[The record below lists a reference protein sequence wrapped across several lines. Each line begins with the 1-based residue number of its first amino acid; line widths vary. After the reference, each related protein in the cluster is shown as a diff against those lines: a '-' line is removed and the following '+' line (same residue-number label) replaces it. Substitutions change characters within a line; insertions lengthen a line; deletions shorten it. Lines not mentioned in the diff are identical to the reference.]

1 MPLIETKEL
10 EEMSP
15 LFRGKGGNALA
26 NGLMNILK
34 ITAVNDLYDRHPE
47 AFGADFATDILEDI
61 GVNPA
66 LFFEDPSIHTL
77 SEVIPDGPFITISN
91 HPCGHVDGIALID
104 LFGHIRPD
112 YKVMVNEILGRIE
125 NLNCSFIKVTPTGN
139 ARSAA
144 TVSSIGGVRE
154 ALQHLKDGHSLG
166 FFPAGAVSDF
176 SLRTMK
182 VGDRIWQ
189 EPLVRLIRKAR
200 VPIIPVRFC
209 DGNSP
214 FYYSLGLIDW
224 RVRLLRLPSEV
235 FNKKGKPFRIC
246 VGNPISVSRQDEFGS
261 NINEFSKFLRS
272 SVYDRFATFTDS

>member
-1 MPLIETKEL
+1 MPLIDVKEL
-10 EEMSP
+10 ETMSP
-15 LFRGKGGNALA
+15 LFIGRGGNALA
-26 NGLMNILK
+26 NGLMRMLK
-34 ITAVNDLYDRHPE
+34 IQAVNELYDRYPDSI
-47 AFGADFATDILEDI
+47 GPDFAGKILEDI
-61 GVNPA
+61 GITPQ
-66 LFFEDPSIHTL
+66 LHFEDGNVKNLAEIVP
-77 SEVIPDGPFITISN
+77 EGPFITISN

-112 YKVMVNEILGRIE
+112 YKVMVNEILARIE
-125 NLNCSFIKVTPTGN
+125 NMNCSFITVTPTGN
-139 ARSAA
+139 TKTAA
-144 TVSSIGGVRE
+144 TASSIGGVRE
-154 ALQHLKDGHSLG
+154 ALQHLKDGHALG

-176 SLRTMK
+176 SLKTMN
-182 VGDRIWQ
+182 VADRIWQ

-224 RVRLLRLPSEV
+224 RARLLRLPSEV
-235 FNKKGKPFRIC
+235 FNKRGKPFRIY

>member
-1 MPLIETKEL
+1 MPLIDVKEL
-10 EEMSP
+10 ETISL
-15 LFRGKGGNALA
+15 LFRGRGGNALA
-26 NGLMNILK
+26 NGLMRMLK
-34 ITAVNDLYDRHPE
+34 IQAVNDLYDRYPDSI
-47 AFGADFATDILEDI
+47 GPDFAGKILEDI
-61 GVNPA
+61 GITPQ
-66 LFFEDPSIHTL
+66 LHFEDGKVKNLAEIVP
-77 SEVIPDGPFITISN
+77 EGPFITISN
-91 HPCGHVDGIALID
+91 HPCGHIDGIALID
-104 LFGHIRPD
+104 IFGHLRPD
-112 YKVMVNEILGRIE
+112 YKVMVNEILARIE
-125 NLNCSFIKVTPTGN
+125 NMNCSFITVTPTGN
-139 ARSAA
+139 TKTAA
-144 TVSSIGGVRE
+144 TASSIGGVRE
-154 ALQHLKDGHSLG
+154 ALQHLKDGHPLG

-182 VGDRIWQ
+182 VADRIWQ

-235 FNKKGKPFRIC
+235 FNKKEKPFRIC

-261 NINEFSKFLRS
+261 DINEFSKFLRS

>member
-1 MPLIETKEL
+1 MPLIDVKEL
-10 EEMSP
+10 ETMSP
-15 LFRGKGGNALA
+15 LFRGRGGNALA
-26 NGLMNILK
+26 NGLMRMLK
-34 ITAVNDLYDRHPE
+34 IQAVNDLYDRYPDSM
-47 AFGADFATDILEDI
+47 GPDFARKILEDI
-61 GVNPA
+61 GITPQ
-66 LFFEDPSIHTL
+66 LHFEDGNVKNLAEIVP
-77 SEVIPDGPFITISN
+77 EGPFITISN

-125 NLNCSFIKVTPTGN
+125 NMNCSFIKVTPTGN
-139 ARSAA
+139 TRSAA
-144 TVSSIGGVRE
+144 TASSIGGVRE
-154 ALQHLKDGHSLG
+154 ALQHLKDGHPLG

-182 VGDRIWQ
+182 VADRIWQ

-224 RVRLLRLPSEV
+224 RVRLLRLTSEV

-246 VGNPISVSRQDEFGS
+246 VGNPISVRSQDEFGS
-261 NINEFSKFLRS
+261 DINEFSKFLRS

>member
-1 MPLIETKEL
+1 MPLIDVKEL
-10 EEMSP
+10 ETMSP
-15 LFRGKGGNALA
+15 LFRGRGGNTIA
-26 NGLMNILK
+26 NGLMRMLK
-34 ITAVNDLYDRHPE
+34 IQAVNDLYDRYPDSI
-47 AFGADFATDILEDI
+47 GPDFAGKILEDI
-61 GVNPA
+61 GITPQ
-66 LFFEDPSIHTL
+66 LHFEDGNVKNLAEIVP
-77 SEVIPDGPFITISN
+77 EGPFITISN

-112 YKVMVNEILGRIE
+112 YKVMVNEILARIE
-125 NLNCSFIKVTPTGN
+125 NMNCSFITVTPTGN
-139 ARSAA
+139 TKTAA
-144 TVSSIGGVRE
+144 TASSIGGVRE
-154 ALQHLKDGHSLG
+154 ALQHLKDGHALG

-176 SLRTMK
+176 SLKTMN
-182 VGDRIWQ
+182 VADRIWQ

-224 RVRLLRLPSEV
+224 RARLLRLPSEV
-235 FNKKGKPFRIC
+235 FNKRGKPFRIY

>member
-1 MPLIETKEL
+1 MPLIDVKEL
-10 EEMSP
+10 ETMSP
-15 LFRGKGGNALA
+15 LFRGRGGNTIA
-26 NGLMNILK
+26 NGLMRMLK
-34 ITAVNDLYDRHPE
+34 IQAVNDLYDRYPDSI
-47 AFGADFATDILEDI
+47 GPDFAWKILEDI
-61 GVNPA
+61 GITPQ
-66 LFFEDPSIHTL
+66 LHFEDGNVKNLAEIVP
-77 SEVIPDGPFITISN
+77 EGPFITISN

-112 YKVMVNEILGRIE
+112 YKVMVNEILARIE
-125 NLNCSFIKVTPTGN
+125 NMNCSFITVTPTGN
-139 ARSAA
+139 TKTAA
-144 TVSSIGGVRE
+144 TASSIGGVRE
-154 ALQHLKDGHSLG
+154 ALQHLKDGHALG

-176 SLRTMK
+176 SLKTMN
-182 VGDRIWQ
+182 VADRIWQ

-224 RVRLLRLPSEV
+224 RARLLRLPSEV
-235 FNKKGKPFRIC
+235 FNKRGKPFRIY

>member
-1 MPLIETKEL
+1 MPLIDIKEL
-10 EEMSP
+10 ESMSA
-15 LFRGKGGNALA
+15 LFRGKDGNALA
-26 NGLMNILK
+26 NGLMRILK
-34 ITAVNDLYDRHPE
+34 IQAVNDLYDRYSDS
-47 AFGADFATDILEDI
+47 FGPDFAGNILEDI
-61 GVNPA
+61 GVKPKIIFKDTTVKNLAEIVP
-66 LFFEDPSIHTL
+66 E
-77 SEVIPDGPFITISN
+77 GPFITISN

-104 LFGHIRPD
+104 IFGHLRPD
-112 YKVMVNEILGRIE
+112 YKVMVNEILARIE
-125 NLNCSFIKVTPTGN
+125 NMNCSFITVTPTGN
-139 ARSAA
+139 TKTAA
-144 TVSSIGGVRE
+144 TASSIGGVRE
-154 ALQHLKDGHSLG
+154 ALQHLKDGHPLG
-166 FFPAGAVSDF
+166 FFPAGAVSDL
-176 SLRTMK
+176 SLRTIK
-182 VGDRIWQ
+182 VADRIWQ

-261 NINEFSKFLRS
+261 DINEFSKFLRS